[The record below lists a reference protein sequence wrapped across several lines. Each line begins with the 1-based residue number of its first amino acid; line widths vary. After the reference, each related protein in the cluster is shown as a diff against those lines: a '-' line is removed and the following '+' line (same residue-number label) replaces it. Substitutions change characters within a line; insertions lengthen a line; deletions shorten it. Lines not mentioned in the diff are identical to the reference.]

1 MNTSPLKMLGFTLME
16 LMVSMALGLL
26 ITLAA
31 VQLLMINQSNFNVQR
46 GMGSVQENGRFAL
59 DYINLTARSAEYS
72 NAIGSTES
80 GIITDAS
87 ELPLGAAITN
97 KDAFISRGSF
107 TALGAGNS
115 DQLVVRQWVSLNM
128 PNFRDCEGNVV
139 PVGNFSVTR
148 YFMRADTLANS
159 TSALACDGGYYKDG
173 DTTVTNYTD
182 DGVVLLSTVDSF
194 QVLYGVTSTTPIP
207 PVGQRF
213 PVRYM
218 GMETY
223 TAILPATDR
232 PIISALRVG
241 VLVRSSESIGA
252 NYGTPADISVLDA
265 TVAGTAIDDQRV
277 HRLFT
282 STLKLRN
289 AI

>member
-1 MNTSPLKMLGFTLME
+1 MNTSPLKMVGFTLIE

-31 VQLLMINQSNFNVQR
+31 VQLLLINQSNFNVQR
-46 GMGSVQENGRFAL
+46 GMGNVQENGRFAL
-59 DYINLTARSAEYS
+59 DYINLTARGAEYS
-72 NAIGSTES
+72 SAIGSTET

-87 ELPLGAAITN
+87 QLPLGAAITN

-107 TALGAGNS
+107 TALGAGNN
-115 DQLVVRQWVSLNM
+115 DQLVVQQWVGINM

-148 YFMRADTLANS
+148 YFMRADTLAGS
-159 TSALACDGGYYKDG
+159 ASALACDGGYYKEG
-173 DTTVTNYTD
+173 DTKVTNYAD

-194 QVLYGVTSTTPIP
+194 QVLYGVTATPAP
-207 PVGQRF
+207 AVGQRV